1 MSKWKF
7 NKKLLKSNIFARRL
21 SLIHEPD
28 ISKNQIKQMNEE
40 NFELD
45 INDFYNYFRIV
56 TGEEEEI
63 QGNSGRFNFLNYRGN
78 NW

>member
-1 MSKWKF
+1 M
-7 NKKLLKSNIFARRL
+7 KSNIFARCL

-28 ISKNQIKQMNEE
+28 KSKNQIKQINKE

-45 INDFYNYFRIV
+45 IGDFYNYFRIV

-63 QGNSGRFNFLNYRGN
+63 QENSCRFNFLNYRGN
-78 NW
+78 NCW